1 MTHTTSLKSHPAATR
16 LEAQCRAIL
25 GIVDHLMNTES
36 VLATAI
42 GALDTDGVDPE
53 DVQIA
58 LVIVRERLRDA
69 TERVLALKE

>member
-1 MTHTTSLKSHPAATR
+1 MTHKTSLKSHPAATQWQ
-16 LEAQCRAIL
+16 AQCRVIL